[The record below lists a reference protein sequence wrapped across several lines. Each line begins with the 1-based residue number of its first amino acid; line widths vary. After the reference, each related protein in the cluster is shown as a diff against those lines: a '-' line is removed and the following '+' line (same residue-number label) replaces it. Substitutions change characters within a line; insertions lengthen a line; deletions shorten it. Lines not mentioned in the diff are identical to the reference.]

1 MSIFNEELETIY
13 IEEQYTDY
21 INKHKSNLMDGYNW
35 FCQNLPEVID
45 KTTEGFY
52 TQLIRHDDSKYTE
65 EEFMPYA
72 NYFYGNKTEQVEIDF
87 DYAWNHHQKCNPHHY
102 QYWILIKDEDG
113 VKCLDMPYDY
123 VVEMILDWW
132 TFSWKTNNLKEI
144 FKWYEEH
151 KEKIIFSENTKKT
164 VEEILNKMKEI
175 I

>member
-52 TQLIRHDDSKYTE
+52 TQLLRHDDSKYTE

-72 NYFYGNKTEQVEIDF
+72 NYFYGKK
-87 DYAWNHHQKCNPHHY
+87 HQK
-102 QYWILIKDEDG
+102 
-113 VKCLDMPYDY
+113 
-123 VVEMILDWW
+123 
-132 TFSWKTNNLKEI
+132 
-144 FKWYEEH
+144 
-151 KEKIIFSENTKKT
+151 
-164 VEEILNKMKEI
+164 
-175 I
+175 